1 MNLGVQASYSSGHA
15 ANSTRSLLRS
25 GPVLLIRDAAVI
37 KTDKLLGSFLAVQCL
52 GLCASTA
59 GGMGSIPGQ
68 ETNILH
74 PTHLQ
79 AQKKR
84 KKKIGQEGWRHS
96 KAKNK
101 DHKVKKKKKK
111 DKFLPSRNLT
121 F

>member
-1 MNLGVQASYSSGHA
+1 M
-15 ANSTRSLLRS
+15 
-25 GPVLLIRDAAVI
+25 LLIRDAAVI

-84 KKKIGQEGWRHS
+84 KKKKLGR
-96 KAKNK
+96 
-101 DHKVKKKKKK
+101 KVGDTLKLKIKTIK
-111 DKFLPSRNLT
+111 
-121 F
+121 